1 MVIWVIGLSGSG
13 KTTFANELCSTL
25 NNDNAKFVKIDG
37 DVIRDIFQNDL
48 GHNYKDRRRNANRI
62 MRLCHFL
69 DQNGINVICSILSV
83 SEKDRAWNRIN
94 ISNYFEIFIDVKMDI
109 LKKRDS
115 KGLYKSYENGKI
127 RNVVG
132 CDIKFDEPVNCDYK
146 IENNRDLNFLFSHL
160 DILKNKIVSKNV

>member
-13 KTTFANELCSTL
+13 KTTFANELYLSII
-25 NNDNAKFVKIDG
+25 NDNKKFVKIDG

-69 DQNGINVICSILSV
+69 DQNGINVICSILSI
-83 SEKDRAWNRIN
+83 SEKDRAWNRKN

-109 LKKRDS
+109 LKKRNS
-115 KGLYKSYENGKI
+115 KGLYESYEKGKI
-127 RNVVG
+127 KNVVG
-132 CDIKFDEPVNCDYK
+132 CDIKFDEPVNCDYR
-146 IENNRDLNFLFSHL
+146 IENNIDLNFLFSHL
-160 DILKNKIVSKNV
+160 DILKNKIVFKNV